1 VAKNIFGLKMDN
13 WKIFTNGLLREN
25 PVLVLI
31 IGLCPVLATGSS
43 MNDGFGMGVA
53 TTFVL
58 VSSNLLISLL
68 RNYIPNSIR
77 LPVFIVIISTFVTI
91 VDYVMHAYMVEL
103 YASLGIFI
111 PLIVVNCIILGRA
124 EAFAYKNSV
133 TSSLIDGIGMGA
145 GFTLAI
151 TMLGAIRELIGNGT
165 LTFFNRELFNISTS
179 LNFQPALVF
188 IMPPGAFIVIGF
200 MIAGVR
206 WILKKV

>member
-1 VAKNIFGLKMDN
+1 MDN
-13 WKIFTNGLLREN
+13 WKIFTNGILREN

-53 TTFVL
+53 TAFVL
-58 VSSNLLISLL
+58 ISSNLLISML
-68 RNYIPNSIR
+68 RKFIPDSIR
-77 LPVFIVIISTFVTI
+77 LPVFIIIISTFVTI

-124 EAFAYKNSV
+124 EAFAYKNTV
-133 TSSLIDGIGMGA
+133 KSSLIDGIGMGA
-145 GFTLAI
+145 GFILAI
-151 TMLGAIRELIGNGT
+151 TLLGAIRELIGNGT
-165 LTFFNRELFNISTS
+165 LTFFGRELFNLSASI
-179 LNFQPALVF
+179 NFQPVLVF

-206 WILKKV
+206 WMLKKRK

>member
-1 VAKNIFGLKMDN
+1 MDN
-13 WKIFTNGLLREN
+13 WKIFTNGILREN

-53 TTFVL
+53 TAFVL
-58 VSSNLLISLL
+58 ISSNLLISML
-68 RNYIPNSIR
+68 RKFIPDSIR
-77 LPVFIVIISTFVTI
+77 LPVFIIIISTFVTI

-124 EAFAYKNSV
+124 EAFAYKNTV
-133 TSSLIDGIGMGA
+133 KSSLIDGIGMGV
-145 GFTLAI
+145 GFILAI
-151 TMLGAIRELIGNGT
+151 TLLGAIRELIGNGT
-165 LTFFNRELFNISTS
+165 LTFFGRELFNLSASI
-179 LNFQPALVF
+179 NFQPVLVF

-206 WILKKV
+206 WMLKKRK

>member
-1 VAKNIFGLKMDN
+1 MNN
-13 WKIFTNGLLREN
+13 WKIFTNGILREN

-58 VSSNLLISLL
+58 ISSNLLISIF
-68 RNYIPNSIR
+68 RNFIPDSIR
-77 LPVFIVIISTFVTI
+77 LPVFIIIISTFVTI

-124 EAFAYKNSV
+124 EAFAYKNTV
-133 TSSLIDGIGMGA
+133 QSSLIDGIGMGI
-145 GFTLAI
+145 GFTIAI
-151 TMLGAIRELIGNGT
+151 TLLGAFRELIGNGT
-165 LTFFNRELFNISTS
+165 LTFFGSELFNLTASV
-179 LNFQPALVF
+179 NFQPVLVF

-206 WILKKV
+206 WILRSQKSKVKS

>member
-1 VAKNIFGLKMDN
+1 MNNL
-13 WKIFTNGLLREN
+13 KIFTNGLLKEN
-25 PVLVLI
+25 PVLILL

-58 VSSNLLISLL
+58 VSSNLLIAMFRSF
-68 RNYIPNSIR
+68 IPDSIR
-77 LPVFIVIISTFVTI
+77 LPVFIIIISTFVTI
-91 VDYVMHAYMVEL
+91 VDYVMHAYMLEL

-124 EAFAYKNSV
+124 EAFAYKNTV
-133 TSSLIDGIGMGA
+133 QSSLIDGIGMGV
-145 GFTLAI
+145 GFTIAI
-151 TMLGAIRELIGNGT
+151 TLLGAIRELIGNGT
-165 LTFFNRELFNISTS
+165 LTFFGRELFNFSTS

-206 WILKKV
+206 WILKVRS

>member
-1 VAKNIFGLKMDN
+1 MDN

>member
-1 VAKNIFGLKMDN
+1 MNN

-58 VSSNLLISLL
+58 VSSNLLISIL
-68 RNYIPNSIR
+68 RSYIPDSIR

-91 VDYVMHAYMVEL
+91 VDYVMHGYMIEL

-133 TSSLIDGIGMGA
+133 TPSLIDGIGMGA

-151 TMLGAIRELIGNGT
+151 TILGAIRELIGNGT
-165 LTFFNRELFNISTS
+165 LTFFNRELFNLSSS
-179 LNFQPALVF
+179 LDFQPALVF

-206 WILKKV
+206 WLLKRLADSD

>member
-1 VAKNIFGLKMDN
+1 MNNL
-13 WKIFTNGLLREN
+13 KIFTNGLLKEN
-25 PVLVLI
+25 PVLILL

-58 VSSNLLISLL
+58 VSSNLLIAMFRSF
-68 RNYIPNSIR
+68 IPDSIR
-77 LPVFIVIISTFVTI
+77 LPVFIIIISTFVTI

-124 EAFAYKNSV
+124 EAFAYKNTV
-133 TSSLIDGIGMGA
+133 QSSLIDGIGMGV
-145 GFTLAI
+145 GFTIAI
-151 TMLGAIRELIGNGT
+151 TLLGAIRELIGNGT
-165 LTFFNRELFNISTS
+165 LTFFGRELFNFSTS
-179 LNFQPALVF
+179 LNFQPALIF

-206 WILKKV
+206 WMIKKNIF

>member
-1 VAKNIFGLKMDN
+1 MNNL
-13 WKIFTNGLLREN
+13 KIFTNGLLKEN
-25 PVLVLI
+25 PVLILL

-43 MNDGFGMGVA
+43 INDGFGIGVA

-58 VSSNLLISLL
+58 VSSNLLISIF
-68 RNYIPNSIR
+68 RNFIPDSIR
-77 LPVFIVIISTFVTI
+77 LPVFIIIISTFVTI

-124 EAFAYKNSV
+124 EAFASKNSIK
-133 TSSLIDGIGMGA
+133 SSLIDGIGMGV

-151 TMLGAIRELIGNGT
+151 TILGAVRELIGNGT
-165 LTFFNRELFNISTS
+165 LTFFGKELFNFSTS
-179 LNFQPALVF
+179 LNFQPVLVF

-206 WILKKV
+206 WMIKKNIF

>member
-1 VAKNIFGLKMDN
+1 MNNL
-13 WKIFTNGLLREN
+13 KIFTNGLLKEN
-25 PVLVLI
+25 PVLILL

-58 VSSNLLISLL
+58 VSSNLLISIF
-68 RNYIPNSIR
+68 RNFIPDSIR
-77 LPVFIVIISTFVTI
+77 LPVFIIIISTFVTI

-124 EAFAYKNSV
+124 EAFASKNSIK
-133 TSSLIDGIGMGA
+133 SSLIDGIGMGV

-151 TMLGAIRELIGNGT
+151 TILGA
-165 LTFFNRELFNISTS
+165 
-179 LNFQPALVF
+179 
-188 IMPPGAFIVIGF
+188 
-200 MIAGVR
+200 VR
-206 WILKKV
+206 

>member
-1 VAKNIFGLKMDN
+1 MNNL
-13 WKIFTNGLLREN
+13 KIFTNGLLKEN
-25 PVLVLI
+25 PVLILL

-58 VSSNLLISLL
+58 VSSNLLIAMFRSF
-68 RNYIPNSIR
+68 IPDSIR
-77 LPVFIVIISTFVTI
+77 LPVFIIIISTFVTI

-124 EAFAYKNSV
+124 EAFAYKNTV
-133 TSSLIDGIGMGA
+133 QSSLIDGIGMSV
-145 GFTLAI
+145 GFTIAI
-151 TMLGAIRELIGNGT
+151 TLLGAVRELIGNGT
-165 LTFFNRELFNISTS
+165 LTFFGRELFNFSTS

-206 WILKKV
+206 WILKNRG

>member
-1 VAKNIFGLKMDN
+1 MNNL
-13 WKIFTNGLLREN
+13 KIFTNGLLKEN
-25 PVLVLI
+25 PVLILL

-58 VSSNLLISLL
+58 VSSNLLIAMFRSF
-68 RNYIPNSIR
+68 IPDSIR
-77 LPVFIVIISTFVTI
+77 LPVFIIIISTFVTI

-124 EAFAYKNSV
+124 EAFAYKNTV
-133 TSSLIDGIGMGA
+133 QSSLIDGIGMGV
-145 GFTLAI
+145 GFTTAI
-151 TMLGAIRELIGNGT
+151 TLLGAIRELIGNGT
-165 LTFFNRELFNISTS
+165 LTFFGRELFNFSTS

-206 WILKKV
+206 WMLKRVKS

>member
-1 VAKNIFGLKMDN
+1 MNNL
-13 WKIFTNGLLREN
+13 KIFTNGLLKEN
-25 PVLVLI
+25 PVLILL

-58 VSSNLLISLL
+58 VSSNLLIAMFRSF
-68 RNYIPNSIR
+68 IPDSIR
-77 LPVFIVIISTFVTI
+77 LPVFIIIISTFVTI

-124 EAFAYKNSV
+124 EAFAYKNTV
-133 TSSLIDGIGMGA
+133 QFSLIDGIGMGA
-145 GFTLAI
+145 GFTIAI
-151 TMLGAIRELIGNGT
+151 TLLGAIRELIGNGT
-165 LTFFNRELFNISTS
+165 LTFFGRELFNFSTS
-179 LNFQPALVF
+179 LNFQPALIF

-206 WILKKV
+206 WMLKRVKS

>member
-1 VAKNIFGLKMDN
+1 MNNL
-13 WKIFTNGLLREN
+13 KIFTNGLIKEN

-58 VSSNLLISLL
+58 IASNLLISML
-68 RNYIPNSIR
+68 RNFIPDSIR
-77 LPVFIVIISTFVTI
+77 LPVFIIIISTFVTI

-124 EAFAYKNSV
+124 EAFASKNSIK
-133 TSSLIDGIGMGA
+133 SSLIDGIGMGA
-145 GFTLAI
+145 GFTIAI
-151 TMLGAIRELIGNGT
+151 TLLGTIRELIGNGT
-165 LTFFNRELFNISTS
+165 LTFLNRELFNLSASI
-179 LNFQPALVF
+179 NFQPILVF

-200 MIAGVR
+200 MIAGIK
-206 WILKKV
+206 WIIKRG

>member
-1 VAKNIFGLKMDN
+1 MNN
-13 WKIFTNGLLREN
+13 WKIFTNGLLKEN
-25 PVLVLI
+25 PVLILL

-58 VSSNLLISLL
+58 ISSNLLISIF
-68 RNYIPNSIR
+68 RNFIPDSIR
-77 LPVFIVIISTFVTI
+77 LPVFIIIISTFVTI

-124 EAFAYKNSV
+124 EAFASKNSIK
-133 TSSLIDGIGMGA
+133 SSLIDGIGMGA

-151 TMLGAIRELIGNGT
+151 TFLGAIRELIGNGT
-165 LTFFNRELFNISTS
+165 LTFFNREILNLSISM
-179 LNFQPALVF
+179 NFQPALVF

-206 WILKKV
+206 WVLKKRK

>member
-1 VAKNIFGLKMDN
+1 MDYT
-13 WKIFTNGLLREN
+13 KTFTNGILKEN

-31 IGLCPVLATGSS
+31 IGLCPALATGSS

-58 VSSNLLISLL
+58 VASNILVSMM
-68 RNYIPNSIR
+68 RKYTPDSIR
-77 LPVFIVIISTFVTI
+77 LPIFIVIISTFVTI
-91 VDYVMHAYMVEL
+91 VDYVMHAYVVEL

-111 PLIVVNCIILGRA
+111 PLIVVNCIILARA

-133 TSSLIDGIGMGA
+133 FASTLDGLGMGL
-145 GFTLAI
+145 GFTLTI
-151 TMLGAIRELIGNGT
+151 TTLGAIRELIGNGT
-165 LTFFNRELFNISTS
+165 LSFFNRELFNISTS
-179 LNFQPALVF
+179 MNFQPALVF

-206 WILKKV
+206 WALKRG

>member
-1 VAKNIFGLKMDN
+1 MNNL
-13 WKIFTNGLLREN
+13 KIFTNGLLREN

-58 VSSNLLISLL
+58 VASNLFISVL
-68 RNYIPNSIR
+68 RNYIPDSLR
-77 LPVFIVIISTFVTI
+77 LPIFIVIISTFVTI

-133 TSSLIDGIGMGA
+133 KSSLIDGIGMGV
-145 GFTLAI
+145 GFTIAI
-151 TMLGAIRELIGNGT
+151 TLLGAIRELIGNGT
-165 LTFFNRELFNISTS
+165 LTFFGRELFNFSTS

-206 WILKKV
+206 WILKRVKS

>member
-1 VAKNIFGLKMDN
+1 MDN
-13 WKIFTNGLLREN
+13 WKIFTNGILREN

-53 TTFVL
+53 TAFVL
-58 VSSNLLISLL
+58 ISSNLLISML
-68 RNYIPNSIR
+68 RKFIPDSIR
-77 LPVFIVIISTFVTI
+77 LPVFIIIISTFVTI

-124 EAFAYKNSV
+124 EAFAYKNTV
-133 TSSLIDGIGMGA
+133 KSSLVDGIGMGV
-145 GFTLAI
+145 GFILAI
-151 TMLGAIRELIGNGT
+151 TLLGAIRELIGNGT
-165 LTFFNRELFNISTS
+165 LTFFGRELFNLSASI
-179 LNFQPALVF
+179 NFQPVLVF

-206 WILKKV
+206 WMLKKRK

>member
-1 VAKNIFGLKMDN
+1 MNN
-13 WKIFTNGLLREN
+13 WKIFTNGILKEN

-58 VSSNLLISLL
+58 ISSNLLIAMFRSF
-68 RNYIPNSIR
+68 IPDSIR
-77 LPVFIVIISTFVTI
+77 LPVFIIIISTFVTI

-124 EAFAYKNSV
+124 EAFASKNTV
-133 TSSLIDGIGMGA
+133 QSSLIDGIGMGA

-151 TMLGAIRELIGNGT
+151 TVLGAIRELIGNGT
-165 LTFFNRELFNISTS
+165 LTFFGRELFNLSASI
-179 LNFQPALVF
+179 NFQPVLVF

-206 WILKKV
+206 WILKKRG

>member
-1 VAKNIFGLKMDN
+1 MNNL
-13 WKIFTNGLLREN
+13 KIFTNGLLKEN
-25 PVLVLI
+25 PVLILL

-58 VSSNLLISLL
+58 VSSNLLIAMFRSF
-68 RNYIPNSIR
+68 IPDSIR
-77 LPVFIVIISTFVTI
+77 LPVFIIIISTFVTI
-91 VDYVMHAYMVEL
+91 VDYVMHAYMLEL

-124 EAFAYKNSV
+124 EAFAYKNTV
-133 TSSLIDGIGMGA
+133 QSSLIDGIGMGV
-145 GFTLAI
+145 GFTIAI
-151 TMLGAIRELIGNGT
+151 TLLGAIRELIGNGT
-165 LTFFNRELFNISTS
+165 LTFFGRELFNFSTS

-200 MIAGVR
+200 MIAGIR
-206 WILKKV
+206 WILKRVKS

>member
-1 VAKNIFGLKMDN
+1 MNNL
-13 WKIFTNGLLREN
+13 KIFTNGLLKEN
-25 PVLVLI
+25 PVLILL

-58 VSSNLLISLL
+58 VSSNLLISIF
-68 RNYIPNSIR
+68 RNFIPDSIR
-77 LPVFIVIISTFVTI
+77 LPVFIIIISTFVTI

-124 EAFAYKNSV
+124 EAFASKNSIK
-133 TSSLIDGIGMGA
+133 SSLIDGIGMGV

-151 TMLGAIRELIGNGT
+151 TILGAVRELIGNGT
-165 LTFFNRELFNISTS
+165 LTFFGKELFNFSTS
-179 LNFQPALVF
+179 LNFQPVLVF

-206 WILKKV
+206 WMIKKNIF

>member
-1 VAKNIFGLKMDN
+1 MNNL
-13 WKIFTNGLLREN
+13 KIFTNGLLKEN
-25 PVLVLI
+25 PVLILL

-43 MNDGFGMGVA
+43 MNDGFGMGIA

-58 VSSNLLISLL
+58 VSSNLLISIF
-68 RNYIPNSIR
+68 RNFIPDSIR
-77 LPVFIVIISTFVTI
+77 LPVFIIIISTFVTI

-124 EAFAYKNSV
+124 EAFASKNSIK
-133 TSSLIDGIGMGA
+133 SSLIDGIGMGV

-151 TMLGAIRELIGNGT
+151 TILGAVRELIGNGT
-165 LTFFNRELFNISTS
+165 LIFFGRELFNLSASI
-179 LNFQPALVF
+179 NFQPVLVF

-200 MIAGVR
+200 MIAGIR
-206 WILKKV
+206 WILKRKADSD

>member
-1 VAKNIFGLKMDN
+1 MNNL
-13 WKIFTNGLLREN
+13 KIFTNGLIKEN
-25 PVLVLI
+25 PVLILL

-58 VSSNLLISLL
+58 VSSNLLIAMFRSF
-68 RNYIPNSIR
+68 IPDSIR
-77 LPVFIVIISTFVTI
+77 LPVFIIIISTFVTI

-124 EAFAYKNSV
+124 EAFAYKNTV
-133 TSSLIDGIGMGA
+133 QSSLIDGIGMGI
-145 GFTLAI
+145 GFTIAI
-151 TMLGAIRELIGNGT
+151 TLLGAIRELIGNGT
-165 LTFFNRELFNISTS
+165 LTFFGRELFNFSTS
-179 LNFQPALVF
+179 INFQPVLVF

-206 WILKKV
+206 WILKRS

>member
-1 VAKNIFGLKMDN
+1 MNNL
-13 WKIFTNGLLREN
+13 KIFTNGLLKEN
-25 PVLVLI
+25 PVLILL

-58 VSSNLLISLL
+58 VSSNLLIAMFRSF
-68 RNYIPNSIR
+68 IPDSIR
-77 LPVFIVIISTFVTI
+77 LPVFIIIISTFVTI

-124 EAFAYKNSV
+124 EAFAYKNTV
-133 TSSLIDGIGMGA
+133 QSSLIDGIGMGV
-145 GFTLAI
+145 GFTIAI
-151 TMLGAIRELIGNGT
+151 TLLGAIRELIGNGT
-165 LTFFNRELFNISTS
+165 LTFFGRELFNFSTS
-179 LNFQPALVF
+179 LNFQPALIF

-206 WILKKV
+206 WMIKRVKS